1 MELLSKVQLPITV
14 CGMMNW
20 SIMSILLSFGS
31 LMFWRYYKMNK
42 VFVVVEVIP
51 YEGDTVLRVFS
62 NYQDALVY
70 GQSLYDD
77 EVIQEFDIL
86 EKELY

>member
-1 MELLSKVQLPITV
+1 
-14 CGMMNW
+14 
-20 SIMSILLSFGS
+20 
-31 LMFWRYYKMNK
+31 MNK

-62 NYQDALVY
+62 NYHDALAY

-77 EVIQEFDIL
+77 EVIGEFDIL

>member
-1 MELLSKVQLPITV
+1 
-14 CGMMNW
+14 
-20 SIMSILLSFGS
+20 
-31 LMFWRYYKMNK
+31 MFWRYYKMNK

-62 NYQDALVY
+62 NYHDALVY

>member
-62 NYQDALVY
+62 NYHDALSY